1 MMKTVLNSLAC
12 LAFPALLVVG
22 LNNFAASSAHAV
34 AIASD
39 SYVIGAGEYTANS
52 GINGQSSASD
62 SGFAAPWSSGTA
74 NHQPDNISLDGG
86 PSGKGKF
93 IANTTFSSFFRRS
106 QRSLGPAAQVAPPG
120 NTYYMSH
127 LVNAGGLAQNGRA
140 DEGYAYVGFG
150 GFADQQA
157 IESTANFLLGAFV
170 GFNDGDPNAA
180 DDNVDLVIRSRTGP
194 GGAGGATSTV
204 LASNV
209 ANNTFNVVMALE
221 FNNPGDQIRWW
232 LDPTDFN
239 NGEAGLTSSSSASG
253 TIPGFQLSAAGDMQ
267 FLSVVTNAW
276 DRSFFWD
283 ESVLA
288 DNIPALIGIPEPTT
302 LALSLLGLVGC
313 FRRVRR

>member
-1 MMKTVLNSLAC
+1 MHIVLNRLTT
-12 LAFPALLVVG
+12 LTLFALLIVG
-22 LNNFAASSAHAV
+22 AITLSSTSARAV

-39 SYVIGAGEYTANS
+39 SYVIGAGEYTAGS

-62 SGFAAPWSSGTA
+62 SGFAAAWSSGTA

-93 IANTTFSSFFRRS
+93 VANTTFSSNFRRS
-106 QRSLGPAAQVAPPG
+106 QRSLGPAAQVAPPN

-127 LVNAGGLAQNGRA
+127 LVNAGSLATNGRA
-140 DEGYAYVGFG
+140 DEEYAYVGFG

-170 GFNDGDPNAA
+170 GFEDGDTNTA
-180 DDNVDLVIRSRTGP
+180 DNNVDLVIRSRTGP
-194 GGAGGATSTV
+194 GGAGGASSTV

-209 ANNTFNVVMALE
+209 ANNTFNVVMALQ
-221 FNNPGDQIRWW
+221 FNSPGDEIRWW
-232 LDPTDFN
+232 LDPTDFV

-267 FLSVVTNAW
+267 FLSVVTKSW

-288 DNIPALIGIPEPTT
+288 DNIPALIGIPEPSTI
-302 LALSLLGLVGC
+302 ALSVVGIAGLLY
-313 FRRVRR
+313 RRRG